1 MLFNFFGNNLTQI
14 FLFDK
19 YHVYLYVTNN
29 TEDMNEVYKPIAL
42 FFAAAFVAVILAII
56 LAWTTQLLWNGCLV
70 PAIDGINEIT
80 LLQALGL
87 NFLFSILFKD
97 SNTSK
102 SDD

>member
-1 MLFNFFGNNLTQI
+1 MKDTL
-14 FLFDK
+14 
-19 YHVYLYVTNN
+19 
-29 TEDMNEVYKPIAL
+29 EPIAL
-42 FFAAAFVAVILAII
+42 FFAAALVAVILAVI
-56 LAWTTQLLWNGCLV
+56 LAWPTQLLWNGCLV

-102 SDD
+102 NND

>member
-1 MLFNFFGNNLTQI
+1 MKDILN
-14 FLFDK
+14 
-19 YHVYLYVTNN
+19 
-29 TEDMNEVYKPIAL
+29 PIVL
-42 FFAAAFVAVILAII
+42 FFAAAFVAVILAVI
-56 LAWTTQLLWNGCLV
+56 LAWPTQLLWNGCLV

-102 SDD
+102 KND

>member
-1 MLFNFFGNNLTQI
+1 MKETLEP
-14 FLFDK
+14 
-19 YHVYLYVTNN
+19 VV
-29 TEDMNEVYKPIAL
+29 L

-56 LAWTTQLLWNGCLV
+56 LAWPTQLLWNGCLV

-80 LLQALGL
+80 LLQALGI

-102 SDD
+102 GND